1 MSDFKA
7 EMHQNSISAGAA
19 GGVYSA
25 PSDTLAVFKG
35 AYF

>member
-7 EMHQNSISAGAA
+7 EMHQIVCRLELRPDPA

-25 PSDTLAVFKG
+25 PQTP
-35 AYF
+35 